1 MWTRTSTRKCARGVP
16 ARRDQQGATLIETLV
31 AVLVLS
37 IGILGI
43 AGLQARALQNN
54 QSAYERSQAVMLTYF
69 ALDTMRANLTAAK
82 AGEYDLEKTCEVP
95 DEEDSLVKADRKAW
109 LQALKDNL
117 GDRDS
122 TCGEIE
128 CASNVCT
135 VRIYWDDSRALSGEE
150 ELVVETTTRL

>member
-1 MWTRTSTRKCARGVP
+1 MWTRTSKRCQPRPLAHRARQ
-16 ARRDQQGATLIETLV
+16 RGATLIETLV

-54 QSAYERSQAVMLTYF
+54 QSAYERSQAVMLSYF
-69 ALDTMRANLTAAK
+69 ALDAMRANLAAAK
-82 AGEYDLEKTCEVP
+82 SGSYALDKTCEVP
-95 DEEDSLVKADRKAW
+95 DEDDTLVEADHKAW
-109 LQALKDNL
+109 MQALKDNL

-128 CASNVCT
+128 CTGDVCT
-135 VRIYWDDSRALSGEE
+135 VRIFWDDSRALSGED